1 MPGWRFRRAAGDMKG
16 RPMHFSFT
24 EKLGF
29 GVLMAAWLVWG
40 SGQISSMLVAPA
52 KGNIEAL
59 RIAPLEQA
67 PAADGEEIQ
76 EISLATLLTLAD
88 PVRGAKVFKKCAAC
102 HTVESGGANK
112 VGPNL
117 WAVIGR
123 APAQVPG
130 FAYSSAL
137 SGVTKAWTYENLAE
151 FLAGPKAYAP
161 GNKMTFKGL
170 SKASDRAAVIAYLR
184 ENHDSPPPLP

>member
-1 MPGWRFRRAAGDMKG
+1 
-16 RPMHFSFT
+16 MHFSIT

-29 GVLMAAWLVWG
+29 GLLAAVWLIWG
-40 SGQISSMLVAPA
+40 SGQISSMLLAPQE
-52 KGNIEAL
+52 GNIEAL

-67 PAADGEEIQ
+67 PAASAGQAEELDI
-76 EISLATLLTLAD
+76 ATLMALAD

-102 HTVESGGANK
+102 HTLESGGANK

-117 WAVIGR
+117 WAVLGR
-123 APAQVPG
+123 APAQVAG

-137 SGVTKAWTYENLAE
+137 SGLTGAWTYENLSA

-184 ENHDSPPPLP
+184 ENHDQPPPLP